1 MPKRKKNLA
10 EMVSKMG
17 GTYLNKNDL
26 QALLLQLISEVRVM
40 DKDTALRNEQ
50 IKLDAIRLLWD
61 ILKVE
66 EAGED
71 ITELLLSIKK

>member
-17 GTYLNKNDL
+17 GTDLNKADL

>member
-10 EMVSKMG
+10 EMVAKMG
-17 GTYLNKNDL
+17 GTDLNKNDL

>member
-10 EMVSKMG
+10 EMVSTMG
-17 GTYLNKNDL
+17 GQDLNKNDL

>member
-17 GTYLNKNDL
+17 GTDLNKNDL

>member
-10 EMVSKMG
+10 EMVCKMG
-17 GTYLNKNDL
+17 GQDLNKNDL

>member
-10 EMVSKMG
+10 EMVCKMG
-17 GTYLNKNDL
+17 GTDLAKNDL

-66 EAGED
+66 ENGDD

>member
-17 GTYLNKNDL
+17 GTDLNKNDL

-40 DKDTALRNEQ
+40 DKEVVQLTR
-50 IKLDAIRLLWD
+50 
-61 ILKVE
+61 ILNCVI
-66 EAGED
+66 GPVD
-71 ITELLLSIKK
+71 VGRV